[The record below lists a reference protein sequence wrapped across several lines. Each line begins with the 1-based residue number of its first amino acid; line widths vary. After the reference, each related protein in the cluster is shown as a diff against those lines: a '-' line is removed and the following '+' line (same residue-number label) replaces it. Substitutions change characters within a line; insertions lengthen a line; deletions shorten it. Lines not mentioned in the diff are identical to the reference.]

1 MKTKTPTIVSQK
13 AQMYKNNKG
22 QECINILLRMKE
34 LEQIVTKDGF
44 VPITVLPRT
53 QNDNKEKYGT
63 HWAKPCIVFNIMKG
77 HKIVDKLAE
86 AAGLEK
92 DTIPMMVINDEI
104 ERKQAEA
111 GRSDLELEY
120 KYNRNV

>member
-1 MKTKTPTIVSQK
+1 MNTKTPTIVSQK
-13 AQMYKNNKG
+13 AQMFTNNKG

-34 LEQIVTKDGF
+34 LEQIVTKEGF

-63 HWAKPCIVFNIMKG
+63 HWVKPCIDFNIMKG
-77 HKIVDKLAE
+77 HKIVDKLAK
-86 AAGLEK
+86 AAGLDK
-92 DTIPMMVINDEI
+92 NTTVINDEI

-111 GRSDLELEY
+111 GRSDEELEY
-120 KYNRNV
+120 KYLKNV

>member
-1 MKTKTPTIVSQK
+1 MNTKKPTIVSQK
-13 AQMYKNNKG
+13 AQMYTNNKG

-34 LEQIVTKDGF
+34 LKQIVTKDGF

-53 QNDNKEKYGT
+53 QNDNKEKYDT
-63 HWAKPCIVFNIMKG
+63 HWVKPCVDFNIMKG
-77 HKIVDKLAE
+77 HKIVDKLAK
-86 AAGLEK
+86 AAGLK

-111 GRSDLELEY
+111 GRSDAELEY
-120 KYNRNV
+120 KYLKNV

>member
-77 HKIVDKLAE
+77 HKIVDKLAV

>member
-1 MKTKTPTIVSQK
+1 
-13 AQMYKNNKG
+13 
-22 QECINILLRMKE
+22 
-34 LEQIVTKDGF
+34 
-44 VPITVLPRT
+44 
-53 QNDNKEKYGT
+53 
-63 HWAKPCIVFNIMKG
+63 MKG

>member
-44 VPITVLPRT
+44 VPITLLPRT

-63 HWAKPCIVFNIMKG
+63 HWAKPCIDFNIMKG

-86 AAGLEK
+86 AAGLK
-92 DTIPMMVINDEI
+92 KNTIPMMVINDEI

-111 GRSDLELEY
+111 GRSDAELEY
-120 KYNRNV
+120 KYTKNV

>member
-1 MKTKTPTIVSQK
+1 MNTKKPTIVSQK
-13 AQMYKNNKG
+13 AQMYTNNKG

-34 LEQIVTKDGF
+34 LKQIVTKDGF

-63 HWAKPCIVFNIMKG
+63 HWVKPCVDFNIMKG
-77 HKIVDKLAE
+77 HKIVDKLAK
-86 AAGLEK
+86 AAGLK

-111 GRSDLELEY
+111 GRSDAELKY
-120 KYNRNV
+120 KYLKNV